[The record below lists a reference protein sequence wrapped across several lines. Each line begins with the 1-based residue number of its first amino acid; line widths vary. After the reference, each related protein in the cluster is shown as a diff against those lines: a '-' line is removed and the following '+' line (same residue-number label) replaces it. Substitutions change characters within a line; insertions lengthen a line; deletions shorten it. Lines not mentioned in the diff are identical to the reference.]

1 MNLLRLSL
9 LFFSLNS
16 FSGSTIFADKLDEF
30 TDERLLNLGV
40 FADGFNY
47 TSPEF
52 IGIYCSKG
60 NAPRMFLKT
69 GYLILNTKSNL
80 TVQYRFD
87 KNEPIEKEFSFE
99 SKENFLYTNDMVF
112 IQTFLDDLRI
122 SKNLILRIEGSSEI
136 VRFTS
141 LTKSKTDVRRFE
153 KAASEMV
160 QDCDIF

>member
-1 MNLLRLSL
+1 MNLLRISL

-40 FADGFNY
+40 FADGFNSA
-47 TSPEF
+47 SPEF

-60 NAPRMFLKT
+60 NEPKMILKN
-69 GYLILNTKSNL
+69 GYLIVNTKSDL

-87 KNEPIEKEFSFE
+87 KNEPIKKEFSFE
-99 SKENFLYTNDMVF
+99 PKENFLYTNHTVF

-136 VRFTS
+136 VRFTG
-141 LTKSKTDVRRFE
+141 LTKSKTDVRRFVN
-153 KAASEMV
+153 AASEMAF
-160 QDCDIF
+160 DCPLF